1 MTTFFLNL
9 PKEIIGVCAE
19 NGIDGTTYSLNN
31 GQAFDL
37 YQKLQTSLNA
47 VSERQLESKIAELRK
62 EILEL
67 GQVNTQIQEELA
79 DTNDELKSSQLMLAL
94 TRQELAEANKT
105 IDETSEG
112 QHRKYSLAENSSIIG
127 FDVISVGTIEAIEDE
142 FEHILFADLL
152 VSSCDAEEPR
162 RVRFFNIEKDSGVD
176 KEVEFI
182 DKRIA
187 YLTMVSMLES
197 KL

>member
-67 GQVNTQIQEELA
+67 GQVNTQI
-79 DTNDELKSSQLMLAL
+79 
-94 TRQELAEANKT
+94 
-105 IDETSEG
+105 
-112 QHRKYSLAENSSIIG
+112 
-127 FDVISVGTIEAIEDE
+127 
-142 FEHILFADLL
+142 
-152 VSSCDAEEPR
+152 
-162 RVRFFNIEKDSGVD
+162 
-176 KEVEFI
+176 
-182 DKRIA
+182 
-187 YLTMVSMLES
+187 
-197 KL
+197 